1 MKTFHFSIQNNVCP
15 FGDKCRFFHDVAEYM
30 ASKPADIGESCHLY
44 DTFGKCSYG
53 VSCRFANAHTTPD
66 FKTMENKDLV
76 AAWENRATVRNSLNK
91 ELQTRLRKR
100 SEPFTKSVEYLKM
113 LSKYKD
119 KKEQNRNGKS
129 LTGVGILDGIFLCRN
144 FLSIF
149 LFNVLFGKIQVS
161 LAQLQCQRIQQMNSS
176 MSLQKQIHRQRKL

>member
-1 MKTFHFSIQNNVCP
+1 MCP

-144 FLSIF
+144 FLSLSF
-149 LFNVLFGKIQVS
+149 
-161 LAQLQCQRIQQMNSS
+161 QCFV
-176 MSLQKQIHRQRKL
+176 